1 MARKSTYEELEQR
14 VKELQNEVAKHK
26 RAEEKLRLFSQAV
39 DSSVDGIAMGNLED
53 RIAYVNEEFARIFGY
68 PRKELI
74 GQEIAFIYAEDQRA
88 KLEEALKATMEGGW
102 AGELVG
108 KRKDGGL
115 FSVAISSSRVVDDKG
130 KVIAQMASHQDITE
144 RKRAEKALRESEER
158 YRLLVETMNDGLAVM
173 DENMRLTFVNDRFC
187 EMLGYVR
194 PELIGRPGTDL
205 HDEANQRIL
214 REQIAKRRRGEHDT
228 YEIAFTRKDGQ
239 EVFTIISP
247 RPIVDT
253 EGHFKGSFAVVTDI
267 TEYKEAEEA
276 LRESEAKYRQLFA
289 TVSDAIMVF
298 ESDTKQFVDVNDAAL
313 RLYGYSKEEFLKL
326 RHPAITAE
334 PEKSVASIVKTLAGE
349 LTRIPLRYH
358 KKKDGTVFPVEI
370 SASTFTLGNRRVLCG
385 VIRDITDRKRVEEEL
400 RKSEH
405 KYRTLLE
412 HIPQKIFHKDRNS
425 VYLSCNDN
433 YARDLKIKPEEIK
446 GKTDYEFFP
455 KKLAKKYRAD
465 DSRIIASGKTEDIE
479 EKYIQDGQE
488 IWVHTAKTAIKDE
501 KGNVTGILG
510 IFWDITQ
517 RKQAEE
523 ALQESREKLAGIV
536 ESVTD
541 AMIMVDKEFNVVW
554 TNDIARGLFGPDL
567 VGRKC
572 YAAYRRRD
580 TVCEPCI
587 VQQCFDDPRIHE
599 FETEITDNNETQRTF
614 WCTASV
620 AERDEDGRPKTVVE
634 FLRDITQRKHAESEI
649 KALKQQIEFILGAT
663 KTGLDIIDSDFN
675 IRYIDP
681 EWEKTYGDPAERKCY
696 EYFMDESE
704 PCPGCGIT
712 KAMETKTP
720 IVTEEVL
727 VKEAN
732 RPIQVTTIPFQNDE
746 GEWLFAEVN
755 VDIRERKR
763 AEEALREREAALEAR
778 TTELEETNRALR
790 VLLKRMDEDKRELE
804 EKVSLNI
811 KELVVP
817 YAEKLKKSR
826 LGAKQMTYLSI
837 LESNLNDI
845 VSPFVYRLSS
855 KYLGFTPTEIQ
866 VAPLVRDGKTT
877 KEIAELLNSSDRTIE
892 CHRRNIRMKIGI
904 KKEKANLRSFLLS
917 M

>member
-572 YAAYRRRD
+572 YAAYR
-580 TVCEPCI
+580 
-587 VQQCFDDPRIHE
+587 
-599 FETEITDNNETQRTF
+599 
-614 WCTASV
+614 S
-620 AERDEDGRPKTVVE
+620 
-634 FLRDITQRKHAESEI
+634 
-649 KALKQQIEFILGAT
+649 AT
-663 KTGLDIIDSDFN
+663 RF
-675 IRYIDP
+675 
-681 EWEKTYGDPAERKCY
+681 
-696 EYFMDESE
+696 
-704 PCPGCGIT
+704 
-712 KAMETKTP
+712 
-720 IVTEEVL
+720 
-727 VKEAN
+727 AN
-732 RPIQVTTIPFQNDE
+732 RV
-746 GEWLFAEVN
+746 LFSS
-755 VDIRERKR
+755 
-763 AEEALREREAALEAR
+763 
-778 TTELEETNRALR
+778 
-790 VLLKRMDEDKRELE
+790 
-804 EKVSLNI
+804 VSMI
-811 KELVVP
+811 
-817 YAEKLKKSR
+817 
-826 LGAKQMTYLSI
+826 
-837 LESNLNDI
+837 
-845 VSPFVYRLSS
+845 
-855 KYLGFTPTEIQ
+855 LGFTSLKP
-866 VAPLVRDGKTT
+866 R
-877 KEIAELLNSSDRTIE
+877 
-892 CHRRNIRMKIGI
+892 
-904 KKEKANLRSFLLS
+904 
-917 M
+917 